1 MSDEITEYTY
11 YEKYVMGKVNFVEVL
26 VWFVI
31 SFSVF
36 RFTSLADIF
45 TSKNKYGTMDISYL
59 SILFSS
65 LAVMLVPLA
74 YTIISK
80 TSPVQDILL
89 NIFKFK
95 PIDISKFLPP
105 KGAKDT
111 PIAYMAHLCKTSED
125 LSKSIFNRGVVYLM
139 MGVSFAVAG
148 LLFFY
153 AQVTVENLQ
162 SDFKAELL
170 HYAPKFGILFFIEF
184 ISFYFLKQYRSTMDE
199 FRYYESIKRSRE
211 ENLLIL
217 KLIIEKAK
225 PEDVLSFVEKFAL
238 KSSAEKLS
246 EGQTLD
252 ILESKKL
259 EKGELEV
266 LVKAIE
272 ALRPKS

>member
-1 MSDEITEYTY
+1 MSEEITEYTY
-11 YEKYVMGKVNFVEVL
+11 YEKYMMGKVNFCEIFL
-26 VWFVI
+26 FFVVAFL
-31 SFSVF
+31 SF
-36 RFTSLADIF
+36 RFTSLVIIF
-45 TSKNKYGTMDISYL
+45 TSRSAYGLTEISYL
-59 SILFSS
+59 GIFFASV
-65 LAVMLVPLA
+65 AVMLVPLA
-74 YTIISK
+74 YTIINRI
-80 TSPVQDILL
+80 SPLQDAVFT
-89 NIFKFK
+89 IFRAK

-105 KGAKDT
+105 KGTKDS
-111 PIAYMAHLCKTSED
+111 PIAYMAHLCKASED

-139 MGVSFAVAG
+139 MGVFFAVAG

-153 AQVTVENLQ
+153 AQVSVVNIQ
-162 SDFKAELL
+162 SDFKTELL

-199 FRYYESIKRSRE
+199 FRYYESLKRSRE

-225 PEDVLSFVEKFAL
+225 PEDVLNFVEKFAL
-238 KSSAEKLS
+238 KSSAEKLND
-246 EGQTLD
+246 GQTLD
-252 ILESKKL
+252 ILESRKL

>member
-11 YEKYVMGKVNFVEVL
+11 YEKYIMGKVNVFEL
-26 VWFVI
+26 FMWFLI
-31 SFSVF
+31 SFIIF
-36 RFTSLADIF
+36 RYTSLVDIF
-45 TSKNKYGTMDISYL
+45 TSKSKYGTMDISYL

-65 LAVMLVPLA
+65 VAVMLVPLA

-80 TSPVQDILL
+80 TSPFQDAFLT
-89 NIFKFK
+89 IFRFK

-105 KGAKDT
+105 KGVKDS
-111 PIAYMAHLCKTSED
+111 PIAYMAHLCKSSED

-139 MGVSFAVAG
+139 MGVTFAVAG

-153 AQVTVENLQ
+153 AQVTIDNIQ
-162 SDFKAELL
+162 SDFKSELL

-199 FRYYESIKRSRE
+199 FRYYESLKRSRE

-225 PEDVLSFVEKFAL
+225 PEEVLGFVEKFAL
-238 KSSAEKLS
+238 KSNAEKLID
-246 EGQTLD
+246 GQTLD

-272 ALRPKS
+272 ALRPKT

>member
-11 YEKYVMGKVNFVEVL
+11 YEKYIMGKVNFVEIL
-26 VWFVI
+26 MCFVI
-31 SFSVF
+31 SFLVF
-36 RFTSLADIF
+36 RFTSLVDIF
-45 TSKNKYGTMDISYL
+45 ISKSKYGSMDISYL
-59 SILFSS
+59 SIFFSS
-65 LAVMLVPLA
+65 VAVMLVPLA
-74 YTIISK
+74 YTIINK
-80 TSPVQDILL
+80 TSPLQDVFLTV
-89 NIFKFK
+89 FRAK

-105 KGAKDT
+105 KGTKDS
-111 PIAYMAHLCKTSED
+111 PIAYMAHLCKASED

-139 MGVSFAVAG
+139 MGVFFAVAG

-153 AQVTVENLQ
+153 AQVSVVNIQ
-162 SDFKAELL
+162 SDFKTELL

-199 FRYYESIKRSRE
+199 FRYYESLKRSRE

-225 PEDVLSFVEKFAL
+225 PEEVLSFVEKFAL
-238 KSSAEKLS
+238 KSNAEKLID
-246 EGQTLD
+246 GQTLD